1 MIFVVMPMRKRSEE
15 ELRMLH
21 DRLVEEVNNAENLKH
36 RVLCLLSDCI
46 YDCINDYNS
55 NNVQVVVAGR
65 LNDEKV

>member
-36 RVLCLLSDCI
+36 RVLCLPSDCI